1 MTEMITDTFDV
12 IESAKAPDE
21 YMSNYDGFREDWIST
36 SALSLLMMCGQAFKF
51 KYIDKIKEAIGVR
64 QTSGSGAHKGRE
76 VNLSQKIES
85 HEDLAVAEVQDATRD
100 YVTEQFDSHDV
111 QVEQDFAGKNK
122 DQAKAICVDLATEF
136 AAKDR
141 EVFQPEIQPAAVE
154 ESMAIRFPG
163 LPRIV
168 VGKLDVRLEDGTIRD
183 LKTGKRAFGQ
193 SKADDSM
200 GLTTY
205 GMLKRADT
213 GVAPP
218 EYLIDNVSAG
228 AKGCKTNIYSTTR
241 TEVQLQQQLMRFV
254 QWSKVIDAGLFGPCD
269 PSHWKCGPAFCGFYD
284 RCKFGGG
291 K

>member
-1 MTEMITDTFDV
+1 MMVSDTFDV

-21 YMSNYDGFREDWIST
+21 YMSNYDGFEQEWIST
-36 SALSLLMMCGQAFKF
+36 SALALLMMCGQAFKF

-64 QTSGSGAHKGRE
+64 QTCGSGAHKGRE
-76 VNLSQKIES
+76 VNLKQKIES
-85 HEDLAVAEVQDATRD
+85 HEDLPEGDCQDATRD

-111 QVEQDFAGKNK
+111 QVEKDFEGKNK

-193 SKADDSM
+193 SKTDDSM

-205 GMLKRADT
+205 GMLKRAM

-218 EYLIDNVSAG
+218 EYLIDNVRQS
-228 AKGCKTNIYSTTR
+228 AKGCTAEVYSTTR
-241 TEVQLQQQLMRFV
+241 TEGQLQQQLMRFA
-254 QWSKVIDAGLFGPCD
+254 QWSKVIEAGLFGPCD
-269 PSHWKCGPAFCGFYD
+269 PSHFKCSQSYCGFFQ
-284 RCKFGGG
+284 RCKFGSCR
-291 K
+291 